1 MELSNLDRCVVR
13 NVPTITDPRGNLGFL
28 NELEHVPFSIARA
41 YFLWGVPKGASR
53 GGHAHRNLQQF
64 LMVVSGCLDVVLRD
78 AVAERRIRLDNP
90 TTGLLV
96 NSMVWRELE
105 NFSSNTVL
113 LVLASAPFSE
123 SDYIRDFDTFKS
135 AAKTL

>member
-1 MELSNLDRCVVR
+1 MVPSNLDSCVVR

-64 LMVVSGCLDVVLRD
+64 LMVVNGCLDVVLRD
-78 AVAERRIRLDNP
+78 EVAERRICLDNP
-90 TTGLLV
+90 TTGLLI

-105 NFSSNTVL
+105 NFSPNTVL